1 MQPANLILASVFI
14 IIWSSGFIIGRM
26 IVGAVSPNIF
36 LGLRFALSCL
46 MFVLVAWVLKRAYPE
61 ARDWG
66 KHFLVGMLSSG
77 LYLGGG
83 YWAISQGVSAS
94 LMALLGGLQPIF
106 TLIIML
112 IFFKEKLA
120 MSALFGMILGILGI
134 YCVVSP
140 SLGLGAE
147 FSLAVFAIAV
157 LSVLSI
163 TIGMVLQKQYIGT
176 SDIIPSLALQNF
188 AAMLTA
194 AVLMLVMQEDLL
206 VINSQ
211 SIFGLFWAV
220 VVLSGVGVFLFIKLI
235 KNIGAVKTTSF
246 LLLAPPLAAIQA
258 KLLFGETLSFIQ
270 MLGFVLALAGVW
282 LCQKTTLR
290 PISEPKK

>member
-14 IIWSSGFIIGRM
+14 IIWSSGFIVGRM
-26 IVGAVSPNIF
+26 IVGVVSPNIF

-46 MFVLVAWVLKRAYPE
+46 MFVLMAWVLKHAYP
-61 ARDWG
+61 AVRDWG
-66 KHFLVGMLSSG
+66 KHFLVGMLNSG

-120 MSALFGMILGILGI
+120 MGALFGMILGILGI

-147 FSLAVFAIAV
+147 FSLVVFAIAV

-163 TIGMVLQKQYIGT
+163 TIGMVLQKQYIGI

-220 VVLSGVGVFLFIKLI
+220 VVLSGAGVFLFIKLI

-270 MLGFVLALAGVW
+270 MLGFVFALAGVW

-290 PISEPKK
+290 PASEPKK

>member
-14 IIWSSGFIIGRM
+14 IIWSSGFIVGRM
-26 IVGAVSPNIF
+26 IVGVVSPNIF

-46 MFVLVAWVLKRAYPE
+46 MFVLVAWVLKRVYPE

-112 IFFKEKLA
+112 IFFKEKLT

-140 SLGLGAE
+140 SLGLGTE

-220 VVLSGVGVFLFIKLI
+220 VVLSGAGVFLFIKLI

-270 MLGFVLALAGVW
+270 MLGFVFALAGVW